1 MEVILYLKKI
11 FRNKY
16 LETFFFGAIFIW
28 VLIKTLKHLIAI
40 ISDNSID
47 IQYLFI
53 ELAFV
58 CISLYLVYLF
68 LDSYMRNFGLKSK
81 ADIAYK
87 EGDYNLAIKK
97 YSILLRI
104 FRWNGHY
111 YCDRGNCYYQ
121 MKNWNLA
128 VNDYT
133 KAIKLEPDVAYI
145 YENRANAYKFMG
157 FKTHAKE
164 DIKMFKKLRT

>member
-28 VLIKTLKHLIAI
+28 VLIKTLKNLIAI

-104 FRWNGHY
+104 FRWNGH
-111 YCDRGNCYYQ
+111 C
-121 MKNWNLA
+121 
-128 VNDYT
+128 ND
-133 KAIKLEPDVAYI
+133 
-145 YENRANAYKFMG
+145 
-157 FKTHAKE
+157 
-164 DIKMFKKLRT
+164 